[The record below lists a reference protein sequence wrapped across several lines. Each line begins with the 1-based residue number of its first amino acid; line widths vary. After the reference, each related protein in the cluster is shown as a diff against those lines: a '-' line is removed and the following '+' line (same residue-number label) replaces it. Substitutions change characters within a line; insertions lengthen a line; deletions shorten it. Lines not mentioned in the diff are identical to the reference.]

1 MAKGYFGIF
10 ENQQEAQQALDQG
23 KLFSPFVAMW
33 EGALHY
39 NDLEYIDAGSV
50 DTEAYTGVQWEG
62 AVAEVENIVAGSLFW
77 VVTDDHSDWLSFDY
91 GTDGEGDG
99 SVAFDI
105 LENEGESDRTGYF
118 KIRFCYDIDHEYVRN
133 EVTVT
138 VSQYGHVLVGYIEP
152 ASAETSYNSYNSS
165 FQVVADRLYW
175 EATSIPVWFNAMTA
189 FSGYG
194 TTQVVAMFSSN
205 QGANREGTVNIS
217 FYLDENH
224 TEFVND
230 ATYTI
235 LQQGRNREVASF
247 NEDYQATS
255 MFVSSGSGSTN
266 IYILNNPNS
275 YYIKFVDG
283 YGNEVTGTPATT
295 AYTYS
300 YPQVDSYETKSYSIA
315 VRFCSSDYSQVYR
328 TSYLSLVQEGDQSLS
343 HAEADITVPVPASG
357 GTGAINIYLSG
368 DAVSWSL
375 LTKSGDYVTFDDY
388 PGTSEVTGN
397 SSVSAVSFTI
407 GRNYEY
413 GRNAE
418 FYASFY
424 DQNGDQ
430 IGNTQQLYVY
440 QAEAEQVGNAY
451 FTDSQT
457 DVYVVGGRWTGDVY
471 VTVEPDAGYYYA
483 LTDDS
488 GTTISTG
495 STSGS
500 TVLTTITGPNLSGE
514 YKETYFNCDF
524 YADSALTEL
533 VNRKHLVLG
542 QEPAAEE
549 VCYDCAYVTETAN
562 QTLRIASN
570 SSDYL
575 EFVSAYING
584 VDVRNDI
591 QYDNDGH
598 FTYTF
603 PSAGTH
609 VLTLTRENDPYLQ
622 EWLQNTDMYS
632 FSGHSQTENWGFHS
646 NVFNGSNISS
656 ITLDE
661 HCDQYSGDSF
671 AGLPDL
677 ILINMHMADDSGF
690 MGGSFPQV
698 ITDHPGTLHIPSG
711 ATSNYS
717 NVIAALGQNWTVV
730 DDL

>member
-1 MAKGYFGIF
+1 MAKGYFGIYDT
-10 ENQQEAQQALDQG
+10 QMDAQQALDQG
-23 KLFSPFVAMW
+23 KLFSPFVAIW
-33 EGALHY
+33 DGTLHY

-50 DTEAYTGVQWEG
+50 DTEAYTDVQWEG
-62 AVAEVENIVAGSLFW
+62 TVAETENIVAGSLYW

-91 GTDGEGDG
+91 GTKGSGDG
-99 SVAFDI
+99 SVTFDI
-105 LENEGESDRTGYF
+105 LENEDESDRTGYF
-118 KIRFCYDIDHEYVRN
+118 KIRFCYDPDREYVRN
-133 EVTVT
+133 EITVT
-138 VSQYGHVLVGYIEP
+138 VEQYGHVLVGYIEP
-152 ASAETSYNSYNSS
+152 ASAETTYNSFNSR

-175 EATSIPVWFNAMTA
+175 EVTSRPVWFNAMSA
-189 FSGYG
+189 YSGYG
-194 TTQVVAMFSSN
+194 STQVMAMFSSN

-247 NEDYQATS
+247 DENYQVTS
-255 MFVSSGSGSTN
+255 MSVSSGSGSTN

-275 YYIKFVDG
+275 YYVWFLDG
-283 YGNEVTGTPATT
+283 NGNDVTGTSDTT
-295 AYTYS
+295 AYTCS
-300 YPQVDSYETKSYSIA
+300 YPQVDSYDTKAYSIA

-328 TSYLSLVQEGDQSLS
+328 TSYLSLVQDGDPSLS
-343 HAEADITVPVPASG
+343 HAEADITTPVPGSG
-357 GTGAINIYLSG
+357 GTGAINIYLAG
-368 DAVSWSL
+368 DAVSWKL
-375 LTKSGDYVTFDDY
+375 TTKSGDYVTFDDY
-388 PGTSEVTGN
+388 PGVSEVTGD
-397 SSVSAVSFTI
+397 SSVSAVSFTV

-413 GRNAE
+413 GRNAD

-424 DQNGDQ
+424 DQNGDL
-430 IGNTQQLYVY
+430 IGKTQELDVY
-440 QAEAEQVGNAY
+440 QQEAEQVGNAY

-457 DVYVVGGRWTGDVY
+457 QDYVVGGRWTGDVY

-495 STSGS
+495 STSGN
-500 TVLTTITGPNLSGE
+500 TVLTTITGPNLSGD
-514 YKETYFNCDF
+514 YKETNFHCDF

-533 VNRKHLVLG
+533 VYRQNLVLG
-542 QEPAAEE
+542 QEAAAEE

-570 SSDYL
+570 DSDYF
-575 EFVSAYING
+575 EFVSVYLNG
-584 VDVRNDI
+584 VNVRNDV
-591 QYDNDGH
+591 QYDYDGH

-622 EWLQNTDMYS
+622 GWLQNTDMHS
-632 FSGHSQTENWGFHS
+632 FSGHSQTVSWGFH
-646 NVFNGSNISS
+646 NDVFNGSNISS

-661 HCDQYSGDSF
+661 HCNQFGGDSF
-671 AGLPDL
+671 NGLPDL
-677 ILINMHMADDSGF
+677 VLINMHMADDSGF
-690 MGGSFPQV
+690 SGVSFPQA
-698 ITDHPGTLHIPSG
+698 ITDNPGTLHIPSG

-717 NVIAALGQNWTVV
+717 NVIAALGNNWTVV